1 MVATLID
8 LVISSCQDRRSSCI
22 ILHPI
27 RRSIQLRS
35 SPAKLGSG
43 PSGAEEICAMFLR
56 FRTLESECDTPL
68 VGLQGRELIRPD
80 SSTVKCKMEETHTHT
95 SCSKVVKDKHTFSI
109 CIASRRAWSKHH
121 NESFYSFSFSSSH
134 IPVTPGVPT
143 SSTDLRC
150 LWWTVT
156 SGRCMESTEESM
168 AITSVST
175 QKSTGLDVV
184 SAQSLRQRI
193 PKTKT
198 IPRTIPALKTSGP
211 LVLPVAHIVKVG
223 PCLQQILLTKRG
235 TV

>member
-1 MVATLID
+1 
-8 LVISSCQDRRSSCI
+8 
-22 ILHPI
+22 
-27 RRSIQLRS
+27 
-35 SPAKLGSG
+35 
-43 PSGAEEICAMFLR
+43 
-56 FRTLESECDTPL
+56 
-68 VGLQGRELIRPD
+68 
-80 SSTVKCKMEETHTHT
+80 
-95 SCSKVVKDKHTFSI
+95 
-109 CIASRRAWSKHH
+109 
-121 NESFYSFSFSSSH
+121 
-134 IPVTPGVPT
+134 
-143 SSTDLRC
+143 
-150 LWWTVT
+150 
-156 SGRCMESTEESM
+156 MESTEESM